1 MSTKPHTTI
10 PITLHMTISLIPIFP
25 HCHISIFH
33 AHYSSFLSLPTSL
46 TTFLHLHGDSA
57 HEKLATTTQVQGRF
71 MPIVQEKPTVEL
83 VRVPNEM
90 KIFKAYSK
98 LRVVWMNE
106 HHVGVRMT
114 IASICIIIWSSM
126 SPQSS
131 SLAPP
136 LMRIYTSIR
145 CSSPLRI
152 AILST
157 SDTRSSLLVGSGYS
171 SLRILTCRRV
181 SFSKTTRKSHRK
193 RFLPSG
199 YTLCR
204 LHGLHWYNHCFDG
217 SRQWEDREK
226 ILCHEDECYRSGY
239 SWVRQTSDEEVFPPE
254 PSSGC

>member
-10 PITLHMTISLIPIFP
+10 PITLHTTIPLIPIFP
-25 HCHISIFH
+25 YCHISIFH

-71 MPIVQEKPTVEL
+71 MPVVQEKPTVEL

-114 IASICIIIWSSM
+114 IASIRITQWSSM
-126 SPQSS
+126 SQQSS

-136 LMRIYTSIR
+136 LMRIYASIQR
-145 CSSPLRI
+145 SFPLRI
-152 AILST
+152 VILST
-157 SDTRSSLLVGSGYS
+157 SDTRSSLLVGSEYS
-171 SLRILTCRRV
+171 PLRILTCWCV
-181 SFSKTTRKSHRK
+181 NFSKTMRKPR
-193 RFLPSG
+193 
-199 YTLCR
+199 
-204 LHGLHWYNHCFDG
+204 
-217 SRQWEDREK
+217 
-226 ILCHEDECYRSGY
+226 
-239 SWVRQTSDEEVFPPE
+239 
-254 PSSGC
+254 